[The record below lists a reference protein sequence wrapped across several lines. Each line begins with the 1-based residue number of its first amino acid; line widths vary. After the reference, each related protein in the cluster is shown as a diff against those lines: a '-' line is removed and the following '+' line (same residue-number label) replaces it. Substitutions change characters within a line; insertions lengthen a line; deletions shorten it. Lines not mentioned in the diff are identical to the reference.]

1 MTNIAPFINILKKA
15 KPIAIITSAL
25 MGAILFVSLFG
36 AAVYDVDGLSL
47 SLSLK
52 PAMHGKTIVEIP
64 PLGNISADTH
74 NLPVTLQIT
83 LDNIGVDLAS
93 NLLDSYS
100 ENNALSNL
108 KVDLPELIKPFL
120 IRQIYLAL
128 LGSAIAVLLLWRF
141 NIKYIIGGAL
151 IGTLAISLVLFSLF
165 DSYDIDAF
173 AQPEVSG
180 VLSLAASVFPEPDK
194 LLEKLDEVQSQ
205 TRMMVNNIEALFTSA
220 KGLASIGSPEHENYT
235 RKVLLV
241 GDLHSNPV
249 GIELISSIADAFAVD
264 LIIDT
269 GDLTDFGSPLETM
282 FAHELSKIELPYLF
296 SPGNHDSPEII
307 EFIESLPDTQVF
319 QDNIIEIAGLKI
331 LGAPD
336 PLSFSN
342 TATEEDK
349 QKQANMQKSLIESI
363 ETQSVNKPDIA
374 VVHNNQV
381 AQQLQNSFPLIVTG
395 HTHQQSVKVRAD
407 SIIINPGT
415 TGAAGLR
422 GLYSEGDTTY
432 SAVILYIK
440 PGEKATAVDI
450 IKYIPASHNFFIERK
465 LLNTSI

>member
-1 MTNIAPFINILKKA
+1 MTNIAPFILKKA
-15 KPIAIITSAL
+15 KPPAIIISAL

-36 AAVYDVDGLSL
+36 TQVYNIDGLSL

-64 PLGNISADTH
+64 PLGNISANTH
-74 NLPVTLQIT
+74 NLPIALQIT
-83 LDNIGVDLAS
+83 LNNIGVDLAS
-93 NLLDSYS
+93 SFLDSDS
-100 ENNALSNL
+100 ENNSLSNL
-108 KVDLPELIKPFL
+108 KMDFPELIKPFL
-120 IRQIYLAL
+120 IRQIILAL
-128 LGSAIAVLLLWRF
+128 LGAAITILLLWRF
-141 NIKYIIGGAL
+141 NIKHIVGGAL
-151 IGTLAISLVLFSLF
+151 IGSLAIGLILFSFF
-165 DSYDIDAF
+165 DNYDIDAF

-180 VLSLAASVFPEPDK
+180 VISLAASVFPEPDK

-205 TRMMVNNIEALFTSA
+205 TKLMVNNIEALFVSVD
-220 KGLASIGSPEHENYT
+220 GLASVGSPEQENST
-235 RKVLLV
+235 KKVLLV

-249 GIELISSIADAFAVD
+249 GIELISSIADAFKVD

-269 GDLTDFGSPLETM
+269 GDLTDFGSPLETS
-282 FAHELSKIELPYLF
+282 FAQELSKIELPYLF
-296 SPGNHDSPEII
+296 SPGNHDSPKVI
-307 EFIESLPDTQVF
+307 EFVESLPYAQVF
-319 QDNIIEIAGLKI
+319 QGNIIEIAGLKI

-336 PLSFSN
+336 PLSVSN
-342 TATEEDK
+342 VVSEEDK
-349 QKQANMQKSLIESI
+349 QKNSIMQQGQVDSFMLQINN
-363 ETQSVNKPDIA
+363 QPDIA